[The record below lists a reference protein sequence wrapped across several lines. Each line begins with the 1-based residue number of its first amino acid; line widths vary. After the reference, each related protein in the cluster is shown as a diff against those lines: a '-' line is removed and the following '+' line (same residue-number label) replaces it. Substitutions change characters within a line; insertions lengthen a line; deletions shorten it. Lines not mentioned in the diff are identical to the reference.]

1 MAHIHWIFIKERN
14 CVLVTLKIPK
24 DTLSPITKGKK
35 KIKKSSIIIN
45 IMMIFYIYWTHFFG
59 LIYMKLILTLLNI
72 IPRIQDFYIVTMFRE
87 IVSIVDEV

>member
-1 MAHIHWIFIKERN
+1 
-14 CVLVTLKIPK
+14 
-24 DTLSPITKGKK
+24 
-35 KIKKSSIIIN
+35 
-45 IMMIFYIYWTHFFG
+45 MMIFYIYWTHFFG